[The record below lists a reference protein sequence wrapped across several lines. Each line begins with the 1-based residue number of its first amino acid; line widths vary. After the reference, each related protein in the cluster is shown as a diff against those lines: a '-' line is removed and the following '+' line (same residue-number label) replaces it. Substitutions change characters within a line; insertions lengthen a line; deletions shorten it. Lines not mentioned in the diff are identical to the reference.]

1 MTSVADAA
9 SELVRNPRPVLALD
23 TCVLL
28 DVIRAGMRAQ
38 TDLIAQCRSLSEIVI
53 TDPNRV
59 QLVVTSLVVLE
70 WNQNKEQVREEM
82 TNWLA
87 ETDRRIIDIHK
98 AWDRVG
104 IPKLTQ
110 APTYLESPL
119 VDALTSLSESLI
131 QSATV
136 LDEDQNCL
144 MRAFDRVKQKQR
156 PSHKKEI
163 KDSVHLEHY
172 QELARQLNAAAF
184 AQPVIFVSTNGA
196 DFWPDTNTPQYPH
209 VDLRA
214 DLKTVALIFY
224 GRLEYALRH
233 LQIIP
238 GNQPPPL
245 P

>member
-1 MTSVADAA
+1 MLHRSWLEIRGQFLRWTLVCCWTSYGQ
-9 SELVRNPRPVLALD
+9 E
-23 TCVLL
+23 CVL
-28 DVIRAGMRAQ
+28 
-38 TDLIAQCRSLSEIVI
+38 
-53 TDPNRV
+53 
-59 QLVVTSLVVLE
+59 
-70 WNQNKEQVREEM
+70 
-82 TNWLA
+82 
-87 ETDRRIIDIHK
+87 RRT
-98 AWDRVG
+98 
-104 IPKLTQ
+104 L
-110 APTYLESPL
+110 LPL

-214 DLKTVALIFY
+214 ELKTVALIFY

-238 GNQPPPL
+238 GNPPPPL

>member
-1 MTSVADAA
+1 V
-9 SELVRNPRPVLALD
+9 
-23 TCVLL
+23 
-28 DVIRAGMRAQ
+28 RAQ
-38 TDLIAQCRSLSEIVI
+38 TELIAQCRRLSEIVI

-70 WNQNKEQVREEM
+70 WNQNKEQVRAEI
-82 TNWLA
+82 TTWLD
-87 ETDRRIIDIHK
+87 ETDRRILDIHK

-104 IPKLTQ
+104 MPKLTR
-110 APTYLESPL
+110 APTYLEPPL

-136 LDEDQNCL
+136 LDEDHSCL
-144 MRAFDRVKQKQR
+144 TRAFDRVKQKQR

-172 QELARQLNAAAF
+172 LELARQLTVAAF

-214 DLKTVALIFY
+214 DLEAVALIFY

-238 GNQPPPL
+238 GSPPPPL